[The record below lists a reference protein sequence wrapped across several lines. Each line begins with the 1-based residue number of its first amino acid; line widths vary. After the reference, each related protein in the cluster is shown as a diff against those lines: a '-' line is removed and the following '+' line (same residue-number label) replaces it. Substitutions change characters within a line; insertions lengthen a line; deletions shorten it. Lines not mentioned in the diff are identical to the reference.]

1 MSAPAAVLPKPF
13 VSLGLPSTRLSPA
26 PLLAAVRARGGEEG
40 GGRVGGASWRQRKM
54 AASAGLF
61 LRLRSGLLQGARGLC
76 ARLATAPPRA
86 PDQVSWTGVA
96 LGCGGS
102 FLEFQA
108 GRSRPEALGHSTSG
122 C

>member
-1 MSAPAAVLPKPF
+1 M
-13 VSLGLPSTRLSPA
+13 
-26 PLLAAVRARGGEEG
+26 
-40 GGRVGGASWRQRKM
+40 GGASWRQRKM